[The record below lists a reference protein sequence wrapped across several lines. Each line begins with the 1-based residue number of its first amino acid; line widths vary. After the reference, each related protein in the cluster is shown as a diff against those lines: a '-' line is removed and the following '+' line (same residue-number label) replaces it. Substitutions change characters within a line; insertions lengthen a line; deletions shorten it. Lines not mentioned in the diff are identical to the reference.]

1 MAKITLDAIFDMPA
15 RVTDSTTP
23 IFAVWLLKVTP
34 GRFDRP
40 YGEIASFMRG
50 PGSKIRGCTGAT
62 SGAPALPVPVMS
74 KKLEA

>member
-1 MAKITLDAIFDMPA
+1 MAKITFDAIFDRPA

-23 IFAVWLLKVTP
+23 IFGPVAEGNP
-34 GRFDRP
+34 GRFDRL